1 MSFNIAI
8 DVGNTFT
15 KIGIYNY
22 DSLIHIQKY
31 QSLTVNN
38 LEDLFS
44 KHNISNSIIANSG
57 NYNHSIDAFLIKN
70 TNHLKFNANTS
81 IPIINLYA
89 SPKTLGKDRLS
100 GIIGALSLT
109 VEKTPII
116 SIDTGTCITFNFLNE
131 NKEYIG
137 GSISPGITMRLQ
149 ALPHFTAKLPLVD
162 YNFSP
167 VNLTGTNTKQSIL
180 SGVVNGILHEIDG
193 MIDTYRN
200 IYKKLTVYVT
210 GGGCY
215 FFENQLKN
223 KIFADPNLVIT
234 GLNKI
239 INYNAA
245 G

>member
-1 MSFNIAI
+1 MSLNIAI

-15 KIGIYNY
+15 KIGLFNFETPIN
-22 DSLIHIQKY
+22 IQK
-31 QSLTVNN
+31 QDKLTVKN
-38 LEDLFS
+38 LETIFS
-44 KHNISNSIIANSG
+44 KHKISQSIIASSG
-57 NYNHSIDAFLIKN
+57 NYNLAIEAFLKQN
-70 TNHLKFNANTS
+70 TQYLIFNADTP
-81 IPIINLYA
+81 IPINNLYA
-89 SPKTLGKDRLS
+89 SPNTLGKDRLS
-100 GIIGALSLT
+100 GIVGAKSITEDRTAIL
-109 VEKTPII
+109 

-131 NKEYIG
+131 NNEYLG
-137 GSISPGITMRLQ
+137 GSISPGIEMRLK
-149 ALPHFTAKLPLVD
+149 ALPHFTAKLPLVAYD
-162 YNFSP
+162 FLP
-167 VNLTGTNTKQSIL
+167 VNLIGTNTQQSIL

-215 FFENQLKN
+215 FFEKQLKN

-239 INYNAA
+239 INYNAK

>member
-1 MSFNIAI
+1 MNLNIAI

-22 DSLIHIQKY
+22 ESPVVIKKQKGLNVSDLEELFKIHKI
-31 QSLTVNN
+31 
-38 LEDLFS
+38 S
-44 KHNISNSIIANSG
+44 KSIIAGSG
-57 NYNHSIDAFLIKN
+57 NYSSIIDDFLKTN
-70 TNHLKFNANTS
+70 TENIIFDSATLL
-81 IPIINLYA
+81 PITNLYA
-89 SPKTLGKDRLS
+89 TPETLGKDRLS

-109 VEKTPII
+109 TKKTAIL
-116 SIDTGTCITFNFLNE
+116 SIDTGTCITFNILNE
-131 NKEYIG
+131 KKEYLG
-137 GSISPGITMRLQ
+137 GSISPGIEMRLK
-149 ALPHFTAKLPLVD
+149 ALPNFTAKLPLVD
-162 YNFSP
+162 YNYSP
-167 VNLTGTNTKQSIL
+167 VGLTGSNTEQSIL

-193 MIDTYRN
+193 MITAYSN
-200 IYKKLTVYVT
+200 IYEKLAVYVT

-215 FFENQLKN
+215 FFEKQLKN